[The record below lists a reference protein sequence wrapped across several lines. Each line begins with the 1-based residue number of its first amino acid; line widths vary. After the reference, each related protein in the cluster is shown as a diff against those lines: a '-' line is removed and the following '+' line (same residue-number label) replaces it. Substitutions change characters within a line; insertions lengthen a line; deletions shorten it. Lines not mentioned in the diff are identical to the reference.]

1 VELFKKLLDYGEYLK
16 ENPFHQNLGINLEE
30 YGDLE
35 KKIIRDKDYSVNPE
49 WQGLDPVSAE
59 LDDLIR
65 LHYLVTSRKVTTIL
79 EMGVGKSTIVFDHA
93 LEQNKLKYGDFVN
106 KNLRRSNPF
115 ECHSIDNNEEWIE
128 TTKSL
133 NPNTKNVTYHYC
145 SCHVTTFNDRI
156 STLYDKLPNICPD
169 LIYLDAPDQFSPIGD
184 VRGISTNHPDRLPM
198 SADILTFEH
207 FLLPGTLIVV
217 DGRTANARF
226 LETNLQR
233 NWVYYHS
240 REYDQHFFELKET
253 PLGIYNER
261 QIEFCLG
268 PELP

>member
-1 VELFKKLLDYGEYLK
+1 MELFKKLLDYGEYLK
-16 ENPFHQNLGINLEE
+16 ENPFHQNLGINIEDFGQL
-30 YGDLE
+30 D
-35 KKIIRDKDYSVNPE
+35 KKIIRETYYSVDPE
-49 WQGLDPVSAE
+49 NNTPFSAE

-79 EMGVGKSTIVFDHA
+79 EFGVGKSTIVFNHA
-93 LEQNKLKYGDFVN
+93 LEQNELKYGDFV
-106 KNLRRSNPF
+106 KTNLRRSNPF
-115 ECHSIDNNEEWIE
+115 ECHSVDNNEEWIKV
-128 TTKSL
+128 TKSN
-133 NPNTKNVTYHYC
+133 NPSMKNVTTHYC
-145 SCHVTTFNDRI
+145 PCYVTTFNERI
-156 STLYDKLPNICPD
+156 CTLYDNFPNICPD

-226 LETNLQR
+226 LAANFQM
-233 NWVYYHS
+233 NWDHYHS